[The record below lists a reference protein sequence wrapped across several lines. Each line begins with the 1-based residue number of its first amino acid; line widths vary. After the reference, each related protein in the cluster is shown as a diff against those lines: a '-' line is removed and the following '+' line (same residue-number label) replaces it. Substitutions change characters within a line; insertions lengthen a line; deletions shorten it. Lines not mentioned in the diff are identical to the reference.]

1 MLLNSTAA
9 CRKKSAPGWLPAV
22 QEVTDEQGGLWDGN
36 VNEPWQ
42 QHTSESL
49 EGKTREESSGMWI
62 GNKNKL
68 VRDNVL
74 KVGGKKSEMKFHSP
88 PYH

>member
-42 QHTSESL
+42 QHTSEIL
-49 EGKTREESSGMWI
+49 ESSGMWI